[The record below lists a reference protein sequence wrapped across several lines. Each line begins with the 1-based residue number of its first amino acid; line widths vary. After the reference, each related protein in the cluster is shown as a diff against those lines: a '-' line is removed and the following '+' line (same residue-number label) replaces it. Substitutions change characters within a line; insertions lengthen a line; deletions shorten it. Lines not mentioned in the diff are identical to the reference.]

1 MGLLSK
7 LFGSDETAQNALEK
21 VKAMFET
28 NDNGSGT
35 EISAPQDS
43 ADNYSKR
50 MPNEPNQFNF
60 GGTYTEYFESILR
73 EDFRQFTF
81 TTETVREG
89 TGTVLTLFENG
100 RKMLVIELM
109 SERCSSRKLRSNC
122 QAEGTP
128 YLRFYYDHLGW
139 WNVRSYV
146 VGRIRS
152 ALQTL

>member
-7 LFGSDETAQNALEK
+7 LFGSDEAAQNAIDK
-21 VKAMFET
+21 VRALFET
-28 NDNGSGT
+28 TDDGSGT
-35 EISAPQDS
+35 ESSALQES
-43 ADNYSKR
+43 SGYYGRR
-50 MPNEPNQFNF
+50 MPDEPNQFNF

-73 EDFRQFTF
+73 EEFWQFTF
-81 TTETVREG
+81 STETVREG

-109 SERCSSRKLRSNC
+109 SERCSSKKLRSEC

-128 YLRFYYDHLGW
+128 YLRFYYDHAGW

-152 ALQTL
+152 ALHFI